1 VWSSERTSL
10 LSSCASSIEIKTFC
24 LRAAAS
30 SLMTDRHSVR
40 RLVVL
45 SHFILLCDLST
56 KRKNY
61 PSRICVLRFTNFYPS
76 QKSIS
81 ALKFVR
87 TSTTEQP
94 VMRGYDLGHTLK
106 LLIRSLVKVAT
117 HYTRRRAKEDFT
129 PNSSQG

>member
-1 VWSSERTSL
+1 M
-10 LSSCASSIEIKTFC
+10 AFC
-24 LRAAAS
+24 LKAARRA
-30 SLMTDRHSVR
+30 LLLR
-40 RLVVL
+40 RCPKNHGWTMLLYV
-45 SHFILLCDLST
+45 ILLCDLST